1 MNASDYQHRFIVQ
14 ATPEQ
19 VFEAIT
25 RVSEWWT
32 INTDG
37 KSQAVG
43 DEFTVQFGDVHLT
56 RQRVT
61 EALAGKR
68 IVWHVTESLLPWLKD
83 LEEWKGNELVFEIS
97 ATDKGTQLTF
107 THIDLTPQVECFA
120 QCEKGW
126 NFFLGESLFRLITE
140 GAGLPDNT
148 ARTHMDTIGHVRPT
162 NA

>member
-1 MNASDYQHRFIVQ
+1 MNATNYQHRFIVQ

-32 INTDG
+32 VNTEG
-37 KSQAVG
+37 NSKAVG

-56 RQRVT
+56 KQRVT
-61 EALAGKR
+61 EAVAGKR
-68 IVWHVTESLLPWLKD
+68 IVWLVTESLLPWLKD
-83 LEEWKGNELVFEIS
+83 REEWKGTQLVFDIT
-97 ATDKGTQLTF
+97 ATDIGAQLTF
-107 THIDLTPQVECFA
+107 THIGLTAEVECFD

-126 NFFLGESLFRLITE
+126 DYFLSDSLHNLITE
-140 GAGLPDNT
+140 GAGLPDTT